1 MCAYVVGMGLQWD
14 GSKKTLSPSN
24 LGSRFM
30 TCVSSLPW
38 PFLPLF
44 LILKI
49 SEQGIG
55 SVLCRNKSLKFRLV
69 RYIAIIHSILLLGQL
84 SKTLKTLKPLVENA

>member
-44 LILKI
+44 LRLKI

-55 SVLCRNKSLKFRLV
+55 SVLCILRSANVHAVL
-69 RYIAIIHSILLLGQL
+69 RYVLNL
-84 SKTLKTLKPLVENA
+84 STGEYANMLFYYR